1 MKEKV
6 INCST
11 NVISI
16 YNNFSYME
24 STPSYHCLKK
34 FMTLPIYNNF
44 TKYVCKYITISKF
57 MSHFLNR
64 LVAEFRVRQGRCFCH
79 LEDID
84 VLVTCAPILAILN
97 YHR

>member
-24 STPSYHCLKK
+24 TTPSYHCLKK
-34 FMTLPIYNNF
+34 FMTLPIYINF

-64 LVAEFRVRQGRCFCH
+64 LVAEFRVRQGRCFAQSLRGYRCACNMCTDSCH
-79 LEDID
+79 
-84 VLVTCAPILAILN
+84 T
-97 YHR
+97 